1 MIDHAILETAPDEV
15 VIDVDV
21 KARVGDFAL
30 EARFTAPGGL
40 TALFG
45 RSGAGKT
52 TLVNLLAGLARPLA
66 GRIRVGDMVLF
77 DASRG
82 IDLPPERRRVG
93 YVFQDSRLFP
103 HFSVEDNLTYGM
115 NRVPAA
121 ERHHGFD
128 QVVELLELGRLLDR
142 RPVGLSGG
150 EKQRVAI
157 GRALLASPRLL
168 LMDEP
173 LSALDALRKNEIMPF
188 IERLR
193 DEMKV
198 PIVYVSHS
206 LDDVIRLADIMVILS
221 DGRVVASGEVEDIMS
236 RLDLRPLTGRYD
248 AGAVLATVVIGRD
261 ADYDLTELSF
271 GADRLWV
278 PNVDLPRGTPLRVR
292 IRARD
297 VSLSLTRPIGTSV
310 LNVFQGT
317 VIAVEEGEGA
327 YADVLVNIGAP
338 LIATVTRKSSA
349 RMALQP
355 GTTVFASVKASAI
368 DRRSVGLGGTR
379 RWRA

>member
-1 MIDHAILETAPDEV
+1 MIDHAVLERAVDEV
-15 VIDVDV
+15 VLDVDV

-30 EARFTAPGGL
+30 DARFTAPGGL

-52 TLVNLLAGLARPLA
+52 TLVNLMAGLARPIA
-66 GRIRVGDMVLF
+66 GRIRVGDVTLF
-77 DASRG
+77 DSERG
-82 IDLPPERRRVG
+82 IDLPPDRRRIG
-93 YVFQDSRLFP
+93 YVFQDGRLFP
-103 HFSVEDNLTYGM
+103 HMSVAGNLSYGM
-115 NRVPAA
+115 KRLPAA
-121 ERHHGFD
+121 ERRHDFG
-128 QVVELLELGRLLDR
+128 QVVELLELAPHLHR
-142 RPVGLSGG
+142 RPSGLSGG

-173 LSALDALRKNEIMPF
+173 LSALDAPRKNEIMPF

-193 DEMKV
+193 DEMQV
-198 PIVYVSHS
+198 PIVFVSHS
-206 LDDVIRLADIMVILS
+206 LDDVIRLADIMVVLS

-236 RLDLRPLTGRYD
+236 RLELRPLTGRYD

-261 ADYDLTELSF
+261 AEYDLTELSF

-278 PNVDLPRGTPLRVR
+278 PNIDLERGEPLRVR

-297 VSLSLTRPIGTSV
+297 VSLSLSRPADTSV
-310 LNVFQGT
+310 LNVFKGT
-317 VIAVEEGEGA
+317 IIAVEPGEGA
-327 YADVLVNIGAP
+327 YMDVLVNIGAP
-338 LIATVTRKSSA
+338 LIATITRKSVA
-349 RMALQP
+349 RMGLKP
-355 GTTVFASVKASAI
+355 GRAVFAAVKASAI

-379 RWRA
+379 RRRR

>member
-1 MIDHAILETAPDEV
+1 
-15 VIDVDV
+15 
-21 KARVGDFAL
+21 
-30 EARFTAPGGL
+30 
-40 TALFG
+40 
-45 RSGAGKT
+45 
-52 TLVNLLAGLARPLA
+52 
-66 GRIRVGDMVLF
+66 LF
-77 DASRG
+77 DATEG
-82 IDLPPERRRVG
+82 VNLPPERRRVG

-103 HFSVEDNLTYGM
+103 HLDVKANLVYGM

-121 ERHHGFD
+121 ERRQDFD
-128 QVVELLELGRLLDR
+128 QVIELLELGRLLDR
-142 RPVGLSGG
+142 RPAGLSGG

-173 LSALDALRKNEIMPF
+173 LTALDAARKNEIMPF

-193 DEMKV
+193 DAMKM

-236 RLDLRPLTGRYD
+236 RLELRPLTGRYD

-261 ADYDLTELSF
+261 ADFDLTELSF
-271 GADRLWV
+271 GADSLWV
-278 PNVDLPRGTPLRVR
+278 PNIDLPRGAPLRVR

-297 VSLSLTRPIGTSV
+297 VSLSLERPADTSV

-317 VIAVEEGEGA
+317 IIAVEEGEGA
-327 YADVLVNIGAP
+327 YTDVLVNIGAP
-338 LIATVTRKSSA
+338 LIATITRKSLA
-349 RMALQP
+349 RLALRP
-355 GTTVFASVKASAI
+355 GKTVFASVKASAI

-379 RWRA
+379 RWRR